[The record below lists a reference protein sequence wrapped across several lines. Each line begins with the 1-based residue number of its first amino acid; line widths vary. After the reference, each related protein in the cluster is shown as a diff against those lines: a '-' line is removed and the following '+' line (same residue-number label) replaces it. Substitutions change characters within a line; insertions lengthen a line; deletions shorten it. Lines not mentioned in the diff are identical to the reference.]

1 MNHLYICAYCGKKWT
16 EDEAA
21 LLPQSDSTA
30 PMPIC
35 CDYPISQQTWEDPE
49 ISDFLTSAVA
59 EALREKD

>member
-35 CDYPISQQTWEDPE
+35 CGYPIFQQTWEGEELSDW
-49 ISDFLTSAVA
+49 ISEAVA
-59 EALREKD
+59 EAVGEKD